1 MKKGTTYKKVKVHF
15 EPDNVG
21 ITVERGA
28 SLLQAAIDA
37 GVHITASCGGTGVCG
52 TCKVLIEKGEVES
65 SRSEKLSQEEWEQG
79 IRQACQSRVLTDLTV
94 NVPVE
99 SRLETAVVSWEIK
112 MATGTA
118 GPAEAIA
125 TGWRFKPPLNKCY
138 VELPPPT
145 SADNTSDLSRLLRG
159 LKKQCSLNNVGV
171 DLDVVRKLPRVL
183 RKKKYRVTVTT
194 LVKAVK
200 TKADKRKPTII
211 NIEPGNTSQ
220 KHFSLAFDIGTTT
233 ICGQLLDLN
242 RGKVIAEAMT
252 YNGQIGYGADV
263 ITRIACCQ
271 KPGGLKKLQQA
282 VVATINQVIDE
293 LLAQSQTKA
302 EDIGHMTIAGNT
314 TMTHI
319 LLGINPKYIRLAPY
333 TPTAS
338 FFPPVMASSLG
349 INVVKH
355 VHLFPFPSVASY
367 VGGDIVSGVVAAGIH
382 QRKRLTLYMDIGT
395 NGEIVVGNSDWMV
408 TAACSA
414 GPAFE
419 GGGIKHGMIATAG
432 AIEDFDI
439 SLPDLKPEVHTIG
452 GAKPK
457 GICGS
462 GLLNIIAR
470 LLEDK
475 VISQNG
481 KFNTDLATNRIR
493 KGSDGYE
500 YVLSRARETQTGR
513 DIVITEVDIDNLI
526 RAKAA
531 MYAGCQTLTKSVGIA
546 CADLEQVIIAG
557 AFGSHLDI
565 EKSITIGL
573 LPDIPRDRFIFVGNG
588 SLTGSRLV
596 SFSIDL
602 LDDARKVAMMMTN
615 LELSESHDFMHHY
628 VAALFLPHTNAD
640 QFPNVSKRLA
650 GLADSRTK
658 GRLTV

>member
-1 MKKGTTYKKVKVHF
+1 MKKDTTYKRVRVHF

-37 GVHITASCGGTGVCG
+37 GVHITASCGGAGVCG

-65 SRSEKLSQEEWEQG
+65 SRSEKISPQEWEQG

-99 SRLETAVVSWEIK
+99 SRLETAVVSREIK

-159 LKKQCSLNNVGV
+159 LKKKCSLNYAGV

-183 RKKKYRVTVTT
+183 RRKKYRVTATT

-333 TPTAS
+333 TPAAS

-349 INVVKH
+349 INVAKH

-382 QRKRLTLYMDIGT
+382 QRKRLTLYIDIGT
-395 NGEIVVGNSDWMV
+395 NGEIVIGNSDWMV

-439 SLPDLKPEVHTIG
+439 SLPDLEPEVHTIG

-462 GLLNIIAR
+462 GLLNIVAR
-470 LLEDK
+470 LLEAK

-531 MYAGCQTLTKSVGIA
+531 MYAGYQTLTKSVGIA

-573 LPDIPRDRFIFVGNG
+573 LPDIPQDRFIFVGNG

-596 SFSIDL
+596 SFSTDL

>member
-1 MKKGTTYKKVKVHF
+1 MKKDTTYKRVRVHF

-21 ITVERGA
+21 IIVERGA

-65 SRSEKLSQEEWEQG
+65 SRSEKLSQEEWKQG

-99 SRLETAVVSWEIK
+99 SRLETAVVSREIK

-183 RKKKYRVTVTT
+183 RKKKYRVTATT

-319 LLGINPKYIRLAPY
+319 LLGINPEYIRLAPY
-333 TPTAS
+333 TPAAS

-349 INVVKH
+349 INVAKH

-382 QRKRLTLYMDIGT
+382 QRERLTLYMDIGT
-395 NGEIVVGNSDWMV
+395 NGEIVIGNSDWMV
-408 TAACSA
+408 TTACSA

-419 GGGIKHGMIATAG
+419 GGGIKHGMMATTG

-462 GLLNIIAR
+462 GLLNIVAR
-470 LLEDK
+470 LLEAK

-531 MYAGCQTLTKSVGIA
+531 MYAGYQTLTKSVGIA

-573 LPDIPRDRFIFVGNG
+573 LPDIPQDRFIFVGNG

-596 SFSIDL
+596 SFSTDL

>member
-1 MKKGTTYKKVKVHF
+1 MKKDTAYKRVRVHF

-65 SRSEKLSQEEWEQG
+65 SRSEKLSQEEWKQG

-99 SRLETAVVSWEIK
+99 SRLETAVVSREIE
-112 MATGTA
+112 MMTGGA

-183 RKKKYRVTVTT
+183 RKKKYRVTATT

-211 NIEPGNTSQ
+211 TIEPGNTSQ

-293 LLAQSQTKA
+293 LLAQSQTKV

-319 LLGINPKYIRLAPY
+319 LLGINPEYIRLAPY
-333 TPTAS
+333 TPAAS

>member
-1 MKKGTTYKKVKVHF
+1 MKKDTTYKRVRVHF

-21 ITVERGA
+21 IIVERGA

-37 GVHITASCGGTGVCG
+37 DVHITASCGGTGVCG

-65 SRSEKLSQEEWEQG
+65 SRSEKLSQEEWKQG

-99 SRLETAVVSWEIK
+99 SRLETAVVSREIK
-112 MATGTA
+112 TATGTA

-171 DLDVVRKLPRVL
+171 DLDVVRKLPLVL
-183 RKKKYRVTVTT
+183 RKKKYRVTATT

-220 KHFSLAFDIGTTT
+220 RHFSLAFDIGTTT

-242 RGKVIAEAMT
+242 RGKVIAEGMA
-252 YNGQIGYGADV
+252 YNRQIGYGADV

-271 KPGGLKKLQQA
+271 KPGGLKKLQQV
-282 VVATINQVIDE
+282 VVATINQIIDE

-333 TPTAS
+333 TPAAS

-349 INVVKH
+349 INVAKH

-382 QRKRLTLYMDIGT
+382 QRKRLTLYIDIGT
-395 NGEIVVGNSDWMV
+395 NGEIVIGNSDWMV
-408 TAACSA
+408 TTACSA

-419 GGGIKHGMIATAG
+419 GGGIKHGMMATTG

-439 SLPDLKPEVHTIG
+439 SLPDLEPEVHTIG

-462 GLLNIIAR
+462 GLLNIVAR
-470 LLEDK
+470 LLEAK

-531 MYAGCQTLTKSVGIA
+531 MYAGYQTLTKSVGIA

-573 LPDIPRDRFIFVGNG
+573 LPDIPQDRFIFVGNG

-596 SFSIDL
+596 SFSTDL

>member
-1 MKKGTTYKKVKVHF
+1 MKKDTTYKKVTVHF

-21 ITVERGA
+21 IIVERRA

-37 GVHITASCGGTGVCG
+37 GVHITASCGGAGVCG

-99 SRLETAVVSWEIK
+99 SRLETAVVSREIE
-112 MATGTA
+112 MTTGGA
-118 GPAEAIA
+118 GSAEAIA

-159 LKKQCSLNNVGV
+159 LKKQCSLNYAGV

-183 RKKKYRVTVTT
+183 RRKKYRVTATT

-319 LLGINPKYIRLAPY
+319 LLGINPEYIRLAPY
-333 TPTAS
+333 TPAAS

-439 SLPDLKPEVHTIG
+439 SLPDLDPEVHTIG

-470 LLEDK
+470 LLEAK

-493 KGSDGYE
+493 KGNDGYE

-588 SLTGSRLV
+588 SLSGSRLV

>member
-1 MKKGTTYKKVKVHF
+1 MKKDTTYKRVRVHF

-99 SRLETAVVSWEIK
+99 SRLETAVVSREIE
-112 MATGTA
+112 MTTGGA

-159 LKKQCSLNNVGV
+159 LKKQCSLNYAGV

-183 RKKKYRVTVTT
+183 RKKKYRVTATT

-220 KHFSLAFDIGTTT
+220 RHFSLAFDIGTTT

-252 YNGQIGYGADV
+252 YNRQIGYGADV

-282 VVATINQVIDE
+282 VVATINQIIDE

-333 TPTAS
+333 TPAAS

-349 INVVKH
+349 INVAKH

-382 QRKRLTLYMDIGT
+382 QRKRLTLYIDIGT
-395 NGEIVVGNSDWMV
+395 NGEIVIGNSDWMV

-439 SLPDLKPEVHTIG
+439 SLPDLEPEVHTIG

-462 GLLNIIAR
+462 GLLNIVAR
-470 LLEDK
+470 LLEAK

-531 MYAGCQTLTKSVGIA
+531 MYAGYQTLTKSVGIA

-573 LPDIPRDRFIFVGNG
+573 LPDIPQDRFIFVGNG

-596 SFSIDL
+596 SFSTDL